1 MKNLKSSQRRYLKS
15 HAHHLEPVIHI
26 GKSGL
31 TEGII
36 HSINIA
42 LLAKELIKIK
52 FREFKDDKQKLST
65 KIADE
70 TSSIVVDIIGHTLIL
85 FKESLES
92 DKQKY
97 RLP

>member
-1 MKNLKSSQRRYLKS
+1 MKNLKSSQRSYLKGQ
-15 HAHHLEPVIHI
+15 AHHLEPVIHI

-52 FREFKDDKQKLST
+52 FREFKDDKQEISDQ
-65 KIADE
+65 IATE
-70 TSSIVVDIIGHTLIL
+70 TSSIVVGIIGHILIL
-85 FKESLES
+85 FKQNPDL
-92 DKQKY
+92 DKHKY

>member
-1 MKNLKSSQRRYLKS
+1 MKNLKSSQRSYLKS

-52 FREFKDDKQKLST
+52 FREFKDDKQK
-65 KIADE
+65 IAD
-70 TSSIVVDIIGHTLIL
+70 VKLGKNYIIGG
-85 FKESLES
+85 LENAL
-92 DKQKY
+92 KM
-97 RLP
+97 L